1 MVNVDRSIERNRGWR
16 RRPARRVTAAAA
28 ILFGMAVVAA
38 CGGGTGTA
46 GSSSSAA
53 TTAANSS
60 ATDAG
65 GDGTATGAATGS
77 SAAASS
83 SAANSESSSGN
94 AAGGETT
101 PTGNRTLT
109 VWHAYVGQDDKVKF
123 MQGALDDFQKAHPEI
138 KLNVVGLEQNAYKTK
153 LQTAIASG
161 DVPDVFYTLPGGY
174 LSNFVKSGQ
183 VYDLSSDLAKDGW
196 GNSFVQTALTQVQT
210 AGKTYAVPVD
220 TDAAVMWYN
229 KALFDQNGWQIPQT
243 WDQLL
248 ALCEQI
254 KNSGI
259 TPIALGNKDSWPATF
274 WFQYGELRRQGP
286 DVVGKFNAK
295 DPSATFG
302 ASAQASLSDMKSLV
316 DKGYFSTGLN
326 GMSDQDANLLFLNS
340 QAAMVLNG
348 TWQIGSSADAP
359 SGFELGYFP
368 FPSVNGGNPS
378 YSSDTVAGVAAAFAI
393 SEKSQD
399 KADAVTFLKFL
410 TSEKV
415 MNSYVDIR
423 KTMVNVKGATT
434 EQAAGPVLYGIAT
447 NIVGKA
453 AALDPFYDTAMP
465 PKAMQTYYNT
475 LQGVLG
481 GGTSAADGAAALET
495 AMKSGQ

>member
-1 MVNVDRSIERNRGWR
+1 M
-16 RRPARRVTAAAA
+16 
-28 ILFGMAVVAA
+28 AA
-38 CGGGTGTA
+38 CGTSSGA
-46 GSSSSAA
+46 SSSSVTSSTTQQTTSAA
-53 TTAANSS
+53 ASAGTTAGASPSS
-60 ATDAG
+60 SG
-65 GDGTATGAATGS
+65 GS
-77 SAAASS
+77 SAAAGVTTLN
-83 SAANSESSSGN
+83 SAAAG
-94 AAGGETT
+94 AATT
-101 PTGNRTLT
+101 PTGTRTLT

-123 MQGALDDFQKAHPEI
+123 IQGALSDFQKAHPEI

-153 LQTAIASG
+153 LQTAMASG
-161 DVPDVFYTLPGGY
+161 EVPDVFYTLPGGY

-183 VYDLSSDLAKDGW
+183 VYDLDSDLAKGGW
-196 GNSFVQTALTQVQT
+196 GDSFVKTALTQVQT
-210 AGKTYAVPVD
+210 GGKTYAVPVD

-229 KALFDQNGWQIPQT
+229 KALFAQNGWQIPQT
-243 WDQLL
+243 WDQFL
-248 ALCEQI
+248 ALCEKI
-254 KNSGI
+254 KNAGI

-286 DVVGKFNAK
+286 GVIGKFNAK

-302 ASAQASLSDMKSLV
+302 SAGQASLADMKTLA
-316 DKGYFSTGLN
+316 DKGYFSTGFN

-348 TWQIGSSADAP
+348 TWQIGSSANAP

-368 FPSVNGGNPS
+368 FPSVNGGNPN
-378 YSSDTVAGVAAAFAI
+378 YTSDTVAGVAAAFAI
-393 SEKSQD
+393 SQKSQD
-399 KADAVTFLKFL
+399 KADALTFLKFL

-475 LQGVLG
+475 LQGVLA
-481 GGTSAADGAAALET
+481 GGTSPADGASALET
-495 AMKSGQ
+495 AMKTGQ